1 MEKYSTGIRNA
12 VLSQDD
18 LRTLVKNGKLL
29 IYSGSQPTDA
39 DSAVSGTLLC
49 SITAASV
56 TQTAETLAQG
66 KIVLATWTG
75 NGVTSITVS
84 GVEILGVTIN
94 QADYTTKILGA
105 AAFATAIN
113 KYNPLGIK
121 AVSDGIDTVKLT
133 APFGVGAVTWAV
145 VSTESG
151 GSAVITDT
159 NFGTV
164 TVGVAPTNGLQYDLA
179 ASGAVAQSGTWSGV
193 VSTAGTAGWFRIVGS
208 GCIVD
213 STGTLV
219 TETGGASVLLPR
231 IDGTITSTGGG
242 GDITLTSTALA
253 LNAPITLTGIELQYE
268 ATGK

>member
-12 VLSQDD
+12 VLSSDD

-49 SITAASV
+49 SITQAGGTPWDDELRSAGSIVFTTWDTGDTITSV
-56 TQTAETLAQG
+56 T
-66 KIVLATWTG
+66 VAT
-75 NGVTSITVS
+75 
-84 GVEILGVTIN
+84 VEILGSTL
-94 QADYTTKILGA
+94 AYTDYATKILIA
-105 AAFATAIN
+105 AATATAIN

-121 AVSDGIDTVKLT
+121 AVSDGIDKVTLY
-133 APFGVGAVTWAV
+133 APYGVSPVTWAV
-145 VSTESG
+145 ASTEAG
-151 GSAVITDT
+151 GASVTDEAFNT
-159 NFGTV
+159 TV
-164 TVGVAPTNGLQYDLA
+164 AGDAPANGLQYDLA
-179 ASGAVAQSGTWSGV
+179 ASGAIAQSGVWSGV

-208 GCIVD
+208 EAD
-213 STGTLV
+213 A
-219 TETGGASVLLPR
+219 GGASVVLPR

-253 LNAPITLTGIELQYE
+253 LSAPITLTGVQLEYE